1 MTDPNPKQH
10 KCEVCNYDATD
21 MKALN
26 RHQKTDK
33 HIKNSG
39 GTPLVKVDPKQVAME
54 SKINDLTELMS
65 NMMKIIPTIGVPVV
79 KQKTVAVPAIVRK
92 QRTLDAFLNE
102 NCKDAIDFKLFI
114 DNITVDFEDFKR
126 VSVGFVTGI
135 SNIIINELF
144 KLHININSRPIHCSC
159 NSKQTIHI
167 KQNNIWVEDVNL
179 VIIKKHI
186 QSVIKKVQDLIPA
199 YQRSIPVNIS
209 DSAYIDF
216 PKMLIEVLGGKA
228 SRETNENNIIK
239 HILPSVLIDARNY

>member
-1 MTDPNPKQH
+1 MTDTNPKQL

-54 SKINDLTELMS
+54 SKINDLTEMMS
-65 NMMKIIPTIGVPVV
+65 NIIKIIPTIGVPVV
-79 KQKTVAVPAIVRK
+79 VKQRTVAVPAIVRK
-92 QRTLDAFLNE
+92 QRTLDTFLNE
-102 NCKDAIDFKLFI
+102 NCKDAIDFKIFI
-114 DNITVDFEDFKR
+114 DNITVDFDNFKIAC
-126 VSVGFVTGI
+126 SGFVTGI

-144 KLHININSRPIHCSC
+144 KLNVNSRPIHCSC

-186 QSVIKKVQDLIPA
+186 QIVSKKVSDLIPA

-239 HILPSVLIDARNY
+239 HIIPSVLIDARNY

>member
-1 MTDPNPKQH
+1 MADANPKQL

-26 RHQKTDK
+26 RHQRTDK

-54 SKINDLTELMS
+54 SKINDLTEMMS

-92 QRTLDAFLNE
+92 QRTLDTFLNE

-135 SNIIINELF
+135 SNIIINELT
-144 KLHININSRPIHCSC
+144 KLHINSRPIHCSC

-167 KQNNIWVEDVNL
+167 RLNDIWVEDVNNL
-179 VIIKKHI
+179 IIKKKI
-186 QSVIKKVQDLIPA
+186 VIVSKKVSDLINA
-199 YQRSIPVNIS
+199 YYKTIPVNHS
-209 DSAYIDF
+209 DGASIDF

-239 HILPSVLIDARNY
+239 HIIPSVLIDARNF